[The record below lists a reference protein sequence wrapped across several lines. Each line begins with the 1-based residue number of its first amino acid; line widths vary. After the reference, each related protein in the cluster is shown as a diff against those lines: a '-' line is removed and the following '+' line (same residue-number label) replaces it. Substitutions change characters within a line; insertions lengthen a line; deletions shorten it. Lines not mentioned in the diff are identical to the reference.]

1 MLSAARHGAHP
12 QVGGEANPPDPPY
25 LYHLTRPSSS
35 PLHPVA
41 MNDLPKFPFR
51 VYDSVNQYKTL
62 AIDRSTT
69 VAQICAVACT
79 LPPLL
84 L

>member
-1 MLSAARHGAHP
+1 
-12 QVGGEANPPDPPY
+12 
-25 LYHLTRPSSS
+25 
-35 PLHPVA
+35 

-79 LPPLL
+79 PPPLL